1 MCVYMYIY
9 LVRLKCME
17 KLYRVLE
24 GASDLGGVT
33 N

>member
-1 MCVYMYIY
+1 MYMYS
-9 LVRLKCME
+9 LRLKCME
-17 KLYRVLE
+17 ELYRVLE